1 MQRRWTVVA
10 GTVAIGIAALVGC
23 RDEGVDDRL
32 HQLDQRLSTVEK
44 STAPPNTTASH
55 GATADVLSLE
65 RRLAAVEQRLA
76 AVEKAVSAGAT
87 PGGTGEV
94 RLDQRR
100 ERRARLRE
108 LTDEYRARLA
118 TIRETETDPAKRQ
131 QAVRDALEWY
141 REQRK
146 AVLQGGE
153 PATP

>member
-1 MQRRWTVVA
+1 MVA
-10 GTVAIGIAALVGC
+10 VGAMAIGVAVGC
-23 RDEGVDDRL
+23 RDTGVDDRL
-32 HQLDQRLSTVEK
+32 QRLDQRLSAVEK
-44 STAPPNTTASH
+44 SSASASNPPVVAH
-55 GATADVLSLE
+55 GVTADVLSLE
-65 RRLAAVEQRLA
+65 RRLAALEQRVA
-76 AVEKAVSAGAT
+76 AVEKSVSAPT
-87 PGGTGEV
+87 PSGTGEL
-94 RLDQRR
+94 RMDQRR

-108 LTDEYRARLA
+108 LNDEYRARLA